1 MKINGNFIGSISGHS
16 QANSALV
23 DRFVEIYATKTKLKF
38 YLFNSS
44 IMYWHK
50 KTQVIRIF
58 ELKTDKV
65 TLSNITIGLAE
76 LTNVNGIILNG
87 YFRYKNF
94 EISYRNGQNQSK
106 VLHTTKESVR
116 EKTIDCLN
124 NVYPTLV
131 EKLDYLLDSGAINFE
146 EYDDN
151 YFLPKLI
158 VQALGGTMTRLY
170 SNSHA
175 TKAEKREL
183 KNIQCFI

>member
-16 QANSALV
+16 QMNSALV

-44 IMYWHK
+44 IMNWHK

-65 TLSNITIGLAE
+65 SLSNVTIGLAE
-76 LTNVNGIILNG
+76 LTNVNGVILNG

-94 EISYRNGQNQSK
+94 EVSYRNGQNQSK
-106 VLHTTKESVR
+106 VLHTTKENVR

-124 NVYPTLV
+124 HVYPTLV
-131 EKLDYLLDSGAINFE
+131 EKLDNLLDSGAINFE
-146 EYDDN
+146 EYEDN
-151 YFLPKLI
+151 YILPKLI
-158 VQALGGTMTRLY
+158 VQALGGEMTRLY
-170 SNSHA
+170 SNPHA
-175 TKAEKREL
+175 SRAEKRDL
-183 KNIQCFI
+183 KNIQCYI